1 MTGGGRGIGRAIAQA
16 FAARG
21 RKVAIA
27 DLDAALVE
35 TTAREIGAGAI
46 GLALDVTMREAF
58 ERSVEDLE
66 QRALSH
72 LLPRRVR
79 EALMRALRTDRV
91 LTEIDH
97 DTRRAYEARVR

>member
-16 FAARG
+16 FVARG
-21 RKVAIA
+21 MKVAIA

-35 TTAREIGAGAI
+35 TTAREIGVGAI
-46 GLALDVTMREAF
+46 GLTLDVT
-58 ERSVEDLE
+58 
-66 QRALSH
+66 
-72 LLPRRVR
+72 
-79 EALMRALRTDRV
+79 MRALRTDRV